1 MANPFDQFDASV
13 ATPVENPFDRFDA
26 QRVQSTG
33 PVSPDEPFDPG
44 RPHPMGRIERPVER
58 TTGDA
63 LKPIFGG
70 HNPIAETTDLAKD
83 ALDPRSK
90 RSIAERVSDAANFA
104 VSVPFQMVRAPTPGQ
119 MVESATGYA
128 GNREA
133 EERFV
138 QNNPRLLEAL
148 DAVGTLGLQ
157 TPLGQG
163 ARMPSPPTRGPAQPL
178 PAAVAAAEDT
188 TRARRML
195 RDMET
200 LDVEPYAP
208 VIAAARSSDNSPG
221 ALTQS
226 LADKPFV
233 GTPIQRGAKQL
244 VDDMADAQGRIVDE
258 YGTSRTMQGAG
269 ANVRGQ
275 LEQFRE
281 GRNLDTSIYT
291 LENLD
296 DLREIANAP
305 PRLSSFGDVAA
316 AKYRLAEVLLPEE
329 KARGQAV
336 AAGEARQMGGMPET
350 ISILR
355 DIKRRYGLTIN
366 KSEAAAAKKGKGNT
380 LSLEDSVDFGNPKW
394 TGSANIDRSLDAI
407 ISAQGRW
414 RTGLEGMRE
423 IRSNIRRLLSSKAD
437 TEVNAL
443 ARGDLKRLYS
453 AVSRDM
459 DGLLERMA
467 QQDKANATRYVAAK
481 EAFKDADA
489 FYKRYSEAFD
499 AVKRVTS
506 APTDEAA
513 AGAVLTAMKDGSKGN
528 LDLLLT
534 LRKML
539 PQQVMDDMAGAIL
552 VELGRP
558 TGRAGSAKQ
567 EAGLSPARFATQWNG
582 LSDAAK
588 TVVFGGRP
596 ELKRQLDAF
605 ARVAQ
610 GAQDF
615 EALANNSRTG
625 VSNMVMGT
633 IAAGGYGL
641 SQLSPTILLGTIAT
655 MGSLRAAAHFLTS
668 PTYVRWLTEA
678 SRLTVEPRP
687 NQIRV
692 HLRKLENIIRN
703 DANLDDVSKKALMAS
718 ITSSLAAQ
726 SGSEPRRSAGGYVD
740 GGEWST
746 PASEARNAAA
756 EKWAEAIA
764 EEPPAVAHAMRSFL
778 KQMSKDMTVGEA
790 IIKKWER
797 GDEPRDAYIAARLR
811 DMQADLMSPEPV
823 VVAQ

>member
-1 MANPFDQFDASV
+1 MANPFDQFDATL
-13 ATPVENPFDRFDA
+13 ATTGNPFDTFDPPKVDNA
-26 QRVQSTG
+26 G
-33 PVSPDEPFDPG
+33 PVGPDQPFDPG
-44 RPHPMGRIERPVER
+44 RPHPRGRIERPVER
-58 TTGDA
+58 TGDA

-70 HNPIAETTDLAKD
+70 HNPIAETADLTKE
-83 ALDPRSK
+83 ALDPRSS
-90 RSIAERVSDAANFA
+90 RPIVDRAVDAANFA

-138 QNNPRLLEAL
+138 QNNPALLRGL
-148 DAVGTLGLQ
+148 DAIGTLGLQ
-157 TPLGQG
+157 TPLGQS
-163 ARMPSPPTRGPAQPL
+163 ARMPTPPAKPPAQPL
-178 PAAVAAAEDT
+178 PGAIAAADDVA
-188 TRARRML
+188 RARRMAA
-195 RDMET
+195 DMEA
-200 LDVEPYAP
+200 LEIEPFAP
-208 VIAAARSSDNSPG
+208 VIAAARNSDNSPG
-221 ALTQS
+221 ALTQA

-269 ANVRGQ
+269 ANVRGH
-275 LEQFRE
+275 LEQFKE
-281 GRNLDTSIYT
+281 GRSLDTSIYT
-291 LENLD
+291 LQNLD
-296 DLREIANAP
+296 ELNAIADSP

-316 AKYRLAEVLLPEE
+316 AKYRRAEILLPED

-336 AAGEARQMGGMPET
+336 AAGEARLMGGMPET
-350 ISILR
+350 IGILR

-366 KSEAAAAKKGKGNT
+366 KSEAAAAKKGKGND
-380 LSLEDSVDFGNPKW
+380 LSLESTPEFSNPRW
-394 TGSANIDRSLDAI
+394 TGSPNIDRSLDAI
-407 ISAQGRW
+407 VSAQGRW

-423 IRSNIRRLLSSKAD
+423 IRSNIRRMISAKPDS
-437 TEVNAL
+437 EVNAL

-467 QQDKANATRYVAAK
+467 KQDTANAARYTAAR
-481 EAFKDADA
+481 EAFKDADS
-489 FYKRYSEAFD
+489 FYGRYSEAFD
-499 AVKRVTS
+499 VVKRITN
-506 APTDEAA
+506 AATDEAA
-513 AGAVLTAMKDGSKGN
+513 AGLVMTAMKDGSKGN

-539 PQQVMDDMAGAIL
+539 PKRVVDDMAGALL

-567 EAGLSPARFATQWNG
+567 EAGLSPARFATQWNS
-582 LSDAAK
+582 LSEPAK

-641 SQLSPTILLGTIAT
+641 SQLSPGILLGTITT
-655 MGSLRAAAHFLTS
+655 MGSMRAAAHFLTS

-678 SRLTVEPRP
+678 SKLTVEPRP

-692 HLRKLENIIRN
+692 HLRKLENLIRN
-703 DANLDDVSKKALMAS
+703 DANLDDVSKRALMTS
-718 ITSSLAAQ
+718 ISASLAGQANGEQ
-726 SGSEPRRSAGGYVD
+726 RRSMGGGVSD
-740 GGEWST
+740 EGGWS
-746 PASEARNAAA
+746 PALSADVNAAA
-756 EKWAEAIA
+756 ERWAEAIS
-764 EEPPAVAHAMRSFL
+764 EEPPAVAHAMRTFL
-778 KQMSKDMTVGEA
+778 KQMAKDSTAGDRLIE
-790 IIKKWER
+790 KWAA
-797 GDEPRDAYIAARLR
+797 GDTPRDRYIAERL
-811 DMQADLMSPEPV
+811 MAIQADLMPPPAEAAV
-823 VVAQ
+823 VQ